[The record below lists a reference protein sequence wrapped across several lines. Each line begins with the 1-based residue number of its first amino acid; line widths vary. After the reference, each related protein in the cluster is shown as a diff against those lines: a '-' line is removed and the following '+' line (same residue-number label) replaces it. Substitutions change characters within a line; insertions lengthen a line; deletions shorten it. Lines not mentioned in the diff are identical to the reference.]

1 MVLGSRRELEFFIP
15 GLEERILRGIGSFE
29 SRTDKQIR
37 DVRNGGIAIVRAS
50 KVSSWMSRSI
60 SPIDRNCR

>member
-1 MVLGSRRELEFFIP
+1 MVLGSRRRIFIP
-15 GLEERILRGIGSFE
+15 GLEERILHGIGTFE

-50 KVSSWMSRSI
+50 EVSSWMSRSI